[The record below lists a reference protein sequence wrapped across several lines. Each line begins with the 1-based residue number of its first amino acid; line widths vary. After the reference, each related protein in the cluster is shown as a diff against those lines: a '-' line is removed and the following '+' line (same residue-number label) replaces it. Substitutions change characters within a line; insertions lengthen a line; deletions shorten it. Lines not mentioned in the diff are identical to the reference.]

1 MLLVGIWWQE
11 NKNKLAE
18 WKAFIDT
25 MGLKSACLKDNF
37 CSAALQTTKMQGKAT
52 KCHMLPRMIREIKVS
67 SNWFG
72 CVLVISFYIT
82 KVLWLCWYLRVQAP
96 DHNNT

>member
-1 MLLVGIWWQE
+1 MLLVGIRWQE

-37 CSAALQTTKMQGKAT
+37 CSAALQTTKM
-52 KCHMLPRMIREIKVS
+52 
-67 SNWFG
+67 
-72 CVLVISFYIT
+72 
-82 KVLWLCWYLRVQAP
+82 
-96 DHNNT
+96 